1 MRGMRNEIIELA
13 RDPTF
18 VPHIY
23 DYCDLWCGSCPAT
36 SHCLLFRAEEI
47 RHRRSHERGQSLED
61 EIGDGIEFAKAVAEA
76 TRTPIAELD
85 VHLADPASA
94 PRAPAFGHP
103 LELLARHYALQ
114 AGRFLESTGVEAPEQ
129 TLGRQAPPLTVIAW
143 YHVLIAAKT
152 YRALVS
158 AHASGRDPAALG
170 SDASGSA
177 KVALLGIDRSI
188 ASFREVAKSDADAR
202 IDGLLELLETLR
214 AAIET
219 RFPEARAFI
228 RPGLDANGPAD
239 ASG

>member
-1 MRGMRNEIIELA
+1 MRKEIIELA

-18 VPHIY
+18 IPHIY
-23 DYCDLWCGSCPAT
+23 DYCDMWCGLCPAT
-36 SHCLLFRAEEI
+36 SRCLLFRAEEI
-47 RHRRSHERGQSLED
+47 RDGRSHQRRAQSLDD
-61 EIGDGIEFAKAVAEA
+61 EICDGIEFAKAVAEA

-85 VHLADPASA
+85 VCLADPATA
-94 PRAPAFGHP
+94 PRTPALGDP

-114 AGRFLESTGVEAPEQ
+114 AGRFLESTGLQTEQ
-129 TLGRQAPPLTVIAW
+129 PPDAQATSPMVIAW

-158 AHASGRDPAALG
+158 AHASSRDRPALG
-170 SDASGSA
+170 CDASGSA

-188 ASFREVAKSDADAR
+188 AAFREIAQSDADAR

-214 AAIET
+214 TAIEK

-228 RPGLDANGPAD
+228 RPGLDANGGP
-239 ASG
+239 SNG